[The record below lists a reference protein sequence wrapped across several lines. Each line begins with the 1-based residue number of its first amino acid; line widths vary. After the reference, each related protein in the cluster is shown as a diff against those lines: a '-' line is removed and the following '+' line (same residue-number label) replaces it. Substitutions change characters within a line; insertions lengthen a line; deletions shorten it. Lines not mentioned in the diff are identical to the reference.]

1 MHDFNC
7 TRADDMHFE
16 LMADRTRYLKEN
28 PKGVSEMCRIMEDMR
43 NESIQEEK
51 RMTVKRML
59 SDGILTL
66 EKIAE
71 YSGLSIDEVKK
82 LKTE

>member
-1 MHDFNC
+1 
-7 TRADDMHFE
+7 
-16 LMADRTRYLKEN
+16 
-28 PKGVSEMCRIMEDMR
+28 MCRIMENMR